1 MKQAL
6 IGAQLFS
13 GKEFFDN
20 RALLIDGENIIDI
33 INEHNIPNNFETQKL
48 NGGILSPGFIDLQVN
63 GGGGKLFNN
72 SPDKQSL
79 NTIIEAHQHFG
90 TTSIM
95 PTVIS
100 DSLNVLKRCT
110 TIISEVIE
118 NNKSLLGVHIEGP
131 FFNVKYRG
139 VHQKQYINTINSDY
153 LNLFESLKDFPVMLT
168 LAPECISTKQLKH
181 LKSLGFKILAG
192 HTDASYDQLEEAIKY
207 GLDGFTHLFN
217 AMGQISAREP
227 GVVGSALAFDN
238 AAASIIVD
246 LHHVHPS
253 LIQMA
258 YKQKPQG
265 KLFFVSDSMATIHH
279 GEPSFELYDEVV
291 SESNGRII
299 NSEGKLAGSSITQ
312 IDAIKNAYQSCNIP
326 LNDAIA
332 MVTRYPAEY
341 LGVANYLG
349 SLKSGYRADL
359 THFDLDFQVHN
370 VWVAGKQLKQE
381 ALCE

>member
-1 MKQAL
+1 MKQA
-6 IGAQLFS
+6 ITGAKIFS
-13 GKEFFDN
+13 DHKLLDN
-20 RALLIDGENIIDI
+20 KALLIDGENIIGIVAKNDI
-33 INEHNIPNNFETQKL
+33 PDNIKIQQL

-72 SPDKQSL
+72 SSDKESL
-79 NTIIEAHQHFG
+79 DQIIKAHQHFG

-100 DSLNVLKRCT
+100 DSLNVLQRCT
-110 TIISEVIE
+110 STISNEIN

-139 VHQKQYINTINSDY
+139 VHQKQYINTINNDY
-153 LNLFESLKDFPVMLT
+153 LNLFESLQGFPVMLT
-168 LAPECISTKQLKH
+168 LAPECISIKQLKH

-227 GVVGSALAFDN
+227 GVVGSALNFN
-238 AAASIIVD
+238 NTAASIIVD

-253 LIQMA
+253 LIEMS
-258 YKQKPQG
+258 YKQKPKG
-265 KLFFVSDSMATIHH
+265 KLFFVSDSMATINH

-291 SESNGRII
+291 SESNGRLI

-312 IDAIKNAYQSCNIP
+312 IDAIKNAYTSCNIA

-332 MVTRYPAEY
+332 MATSYPAEY
-341 LGVANYLG
+341 LGVSDYLG
-349 SLKSGYRADL
+349 SLKANYRADL
-359 THFDLDFQVHN
+359 AHFDIDFNVKN
-370 VWVAGKQLKQE
+370 VWVAGKHLKQE
-381 ALCE
+381 AS

>member
-1 MKQAL
+1 MKHA
-6 IGAQLFS
+6 ITGAKIFS
-13 GKEFFDN
+13 DHKLLDN
-20 RALLIDGENIIDI
+20 KALLIDGENIIGIVAKNDI
-33 INEHNIPNNFETQKL
+33 PDNIKIQQL

-72 SPDKQSL
+72 SSDKESL
-79 NTIIEAHQHFG
+79 DQIIKAHQHFG

-100 DSLNVLKRCT
+100 DSLNVLQRCT
-110 TIISEVIE
+110 STISNEIN

-139 VHQKQYINTINSDY
+139 VHQKQYINTINNDY
-153 LNLFESLKDFPVMLT
+153 LNLFESLQGFPVMLT
-168 LAPECISTKQLKH
+168 LAPECISIKQLKH

-227 GVVGSALAFDN
+227 GVVGSALNFN
-238 AAASIIVD
+238 NTAASIIVD

-253 LIQMA
+253 LIEMS
-258 YKQKPQG
+258 YKQKPKG
-265 KLFFVSDSMATIHH
+265 KLFFVSDSMATINH

-291 SESNGRII
+291 SEPDGRLI

-312 IDAIKNAYQSCNIP
+312 IDAIKNAYTSCNIA

-332 MVTRYPAEY
+332 MATSYPAEY
-341 LGVANYLG
+341 LGVSDYLG
-349 SLKSGYRADL
+349 SLKANYRADL
-359 THFDLDFQVHN
+359 AHFDIDFNVKN
-370 VWVAGKQLKQE
+370 VWVAGKHLKQE
-381 ALCE
+381 AS